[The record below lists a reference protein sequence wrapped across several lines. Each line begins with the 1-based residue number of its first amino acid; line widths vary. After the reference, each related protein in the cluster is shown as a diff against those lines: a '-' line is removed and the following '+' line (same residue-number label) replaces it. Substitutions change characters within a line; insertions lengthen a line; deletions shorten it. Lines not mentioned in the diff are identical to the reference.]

1 MLLSSLCV
9 KTIARTTSTLTT
21 IAGANTAGHEVSL
34 MQLDRKRTKA
44 QDQNEPCRLDAQNV
58 SADFFFFFLT
68 SKLLDDDGMLDVFDA
83 HGARYN
89 P

>member
-1 MLLSSLCV
+1 MLLSSLWV

-21 IAGANTAGHEVSL
+21 IAGANTAGHEVSI

-58 SADFFFFFLT
+58 SAEFFFLWRPYC
-68 SKLLDDDGMLDVFDA
+68 LDVDGMLDVFDA
-83 HGARYN
+83 HGAGFN
-89 P
+89 H

>member
-1 MLLSSLCV
+1 MLLSALYV

-21 IAGANTAGHEVSL
+21 IAGANTAGNEVSI

-58 SADFFFFFLT
+58 SAEFFLF
-68 SKLLDDDGMLDVFDA
+68 DVQA
-83 HGARYN
+83 A
-89 P
+89 